1 MKKIARLLCC
11 LPLLTATSGCMQTA
25 TRYDP
30 GVDYVQ
36 EYAQRSQTITL
47 SAGNAKEAN
56 LAIHVIDP
64 WPRYVG
70 NKRIPANGQRM
81 AGAVERYR
89 DVSKLGG
96 AEEPVGSGDTSAI
109 DRGGSGGGKGERG
122 GCPARSG

>member
-1 MKKIARLLCC
+1 MKKIARFLCY
-11 LPLLTATSGCMQTA
+11 LPLLTAVGGCMQTA

-30 GVDYVQ
+30 GVDYIQ

-47 SAGNAKEAN
+47 SAGNAKETN
-56 LAIHVIDP
+56 LAIHAIDP

-89 DVSKLGG
+89 DVSKQGEGPKPLAATGTSTLPG
-96 AEEPVGSGDTSAI
+96 A
-109 DRGGSGGGKGERG
+109 SGGK
-122 GCPARSG
+122 

>member
-1 MKKIARLLCC
+1 MEKIARLLCC
-11 LPLLTATSGCMQTA
+11 LPLLAAGGCMQTA

-30 GVDYVQ
+30 GVDYIQ

-47 SAGNAKEAN
+47 SAGNAKETN
-56 LAIHVIDP
+56 LAIHSIDP

-89 DVSKLGG
+89 DVTKQGEGPKPLE
-96 AEEPVGSGDTSAI
+96 AVGTSAI
-109 DRGGSGGGKGERG
+109 PIAAGGGGGK
-122 GCPARSG
+122 